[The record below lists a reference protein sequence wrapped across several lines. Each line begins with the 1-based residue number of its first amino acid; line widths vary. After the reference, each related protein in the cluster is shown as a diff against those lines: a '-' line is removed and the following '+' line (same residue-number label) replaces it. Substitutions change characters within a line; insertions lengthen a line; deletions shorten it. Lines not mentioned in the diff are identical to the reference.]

1 MFCAF
6 SMRVSSAVALFSLLA
21 MLLCSSGSPGAPA
34 PPYQTSQRIER
45 IEWHWETHRT
55 AAPGSDLWP
64 VTWASD
70 DNLYT
75 AWGDGG
81 GFGGTDQDG
90 RVALGFGRIE
100 GPAERFEGFN
110 VNGGKS
116 PENPASFAKR
126 GKTGGVLCYRG
137 VLYAWINRQNG
148 TWPDVDEGLAWSTNM
163 AATWEQ
169 SSWVF
174 PKGAG
179 QFKPSTFVNAGK
191 DYSQLIPDLAG
202 FIYFYG
208 VRQGNDT
215 NVYLGRVR
223 ADRLRDRTGFEF
235 LSGIARGGKPH
246 WSADPGDIQPV
257 FTDAHGVGDLPCVN
271 YCRALNCFLLAIFH
285 KGPGQLGI
293 FDAPSPWGPW
303 TTVAYYEDW
312 GGMGVDGQGLT
323 CNFPQKWMS
332 PDGLTLW
339 SVFSGYGPG
348 AQQGVWAHDRFNLV
362 KATLTLRRSSAK

>member
-1 MFCAF
+1 
-6 SMRVSSAVALFSLLA
+6 
-21 MLLCSSGSPGAPA
+21 MLLWNGRSLSAPV
-34 PPYQTSQRIER
+34 PPYPPSQRIQS

-64 VTWASD
+64 VTWAGD

-100 GPAERFEGFN
+100 GPTEKFKGFN
-110 VNGGKS
+110 VNGGKHA
-116 PENPASFAKR
+116 ENAASFAKR
-126 GKTGGVLCYRG
+126 GKAGGMLSCHG

-148 TWPDVDEGLAWSTNM
+148 AWPDVDEGLAWSTNM
-163 AATWEQ
+163 ARTWEN

-174 PKGAG
+174 PKGPG
-179 QFKPSTFVNAGK
+179 NFKPSTFINAGR
-191 DYSQLIPDLAG
+191 DYGELPPDLEG

-208 VRQGNDT
+208 IRQGNDT
-215 NVYLGRVR
+215 NIYLGRVR
-223 ADRLRDRTGFEF
+223 VNQIRERAAFEF
-235 LSGIARGGKPH
+235 LSGFGKRNAPA
-246 WSADPGDIQPV
+246 WSVDPRDAQPV
-257 FTDAHGVGDLPCVN
+257 FTDAHGLGDLPCVN
-271 YCRALNCFLLAIFH
+271 YCPALNCFLLAIFH

-293 FDAPSPWGPW
+293 FDAPHPWGPW
-303 TTVAYYEDW
+303 TTVGYYEDW

-339 SVFSGYGPG
+339 CVFSAYGSG
-348 AQQGVWAHDRFNLV
+348 AQQGVRAHDQFNLV
-362 KATLTLRRSSAK
+362 KATLTLRNTFAK